1 VRFLACRIAILVVMV
16 GFFGGA
22 GKALAGYA
30 SIVVDAESGA
40 VLSEQNADQRNYP
53 ASLTK
58 MMTLY
63 MVFDALER
71 RQLSLKQP
79 IAVSRHA
86 AGQAPSR
93 LGLKPGQTITV
104 EQVILALVT
113 KSANDA
119 AAAVAEA
126 LGGTESRFAEMMT
139 QRARAL
145 GMKSTTFRNA
155 SGLPNPRQVT
165 TARDMATLSRALWR
179 DFPHYYPYFSRDR
192 FTYRGRVI
200 ANHNNLLRSY
210 AGADGIKT
218 GYIRASG
225 YNLAASAIREGRRV
239 FGVVLGGK
247 SPTQRNQKMAALLD
261 RGFQQQLIA
270 QAGKPAA
277 TVAATSSAP
286 SVLPEPAAA
295 SAIAAAAPPLP
306 VLKPGT
312 GQIDLALAQ
321 SPTLPADETGQGDA
335 AVPEPSDLVGEESWA
350 VQVGAFTRRE
360 PAARAAASAMSAA
373 PDLLGASQPQVIEVI
388 TGSSTIYRA
397 RLTGLDEA
405 GARSACKQLRALQA
419 ACLPVRPGGA
429 VDVTEN

>member
-1 VRFLACRIAILVVMV
+1 M
-16 GFFGGA
+16 A
-22 GKALAGYA
+22 GSFAAAGRAEAGYA
-30 SIVVDAESGA
+30 TIVIDAESGA

-71 RQLSLKQP
+71 RQLTLKQP
-79 IAVSRHA
+79 VSVSRRA

-104 EQVILALVT
+104 EQIILALVT

-119 AAAVAEA
+119 ATVIAEA
-126 LGGTESRFAEMMT
+126 LGGTESQFAVMMT

-145 GMKSTTFRNA
+145 GMRSTTFRNA
-155 SGLPNPRQVT
+155 SGLPDSRQVT

-179 DFPHYYPYFSRDR
+179 DFPQYYPYFSRER

-225 YNLAASAIREGRRV
+225 YNLAASAMRDGRRV
-239 FGVVLGGK
+239 IGVVLGGK
-247 SPTQRNQKMAALLD
+247 SPTQRNQRMAALLD
-261 RGFQQQLIA
+261 SGFQRQLVA
-270 QAGKPAA
+270 SSKPAA
-277 TVAATSSAP
+277 AV
-286 SVLPEPAAA
+286 
-295 SAIAAAAPPLP
+295 AAAPPLP
-306 VLKPGT
+306 VAKPGA
-312 GQIDLALAQ
+312 GQLDLALSQGA
-321 SPTLPADETGQGDA
+321 LGAVDTGQGDA
-335 AVPEPSDLVGEESWA
+335 AEVPVDIALEEAWG

-360 PAARAAASAMSAA
+360 PAARATATAISALPNM
-373 PDLLGASQPQVIEVI
+373 LGAARPQVIEVI
-388 TGSSTIYRA
+388 TETNTIYRA

-405 GARSACKQLRALQA
+405 GAREACRQLRARQA
-419 ACLPVRPGGA
+419 ACLPVRPGGT
-429 VDVTEN
+429 VDATP

>member
-1 VRFLACRIAILVVMV
+1 MV
-16 GFFGGA
+16 GLLGGA

-30 SIVVDAESGA
+30 TIVIDAETGA

-71 RQLSLKQP
+71 HQLTLKQP
-79 IAVSRHA
+79 VAVSRRA

-93 LGLKPGQTITV
+93 LGLRPGQTITV

-119 AAAVAEA
+119 AAAIAET
-126 LGGTESRFAEMMT
+126 LGGTESQFAQMMT
-139 QRARAL
+139 RRARAL
-145 GMKSTTFRNA
+145 GMSSTTFRNA
-155 SGLPNPRQVT
+155 SGLPDPRQVT

-179 DFPHYYPYFSRDR
+179 DFPQYYPYFSRDR

-225 YNLAASAIREGRRV
+225 YNLAASAVRDGRRV
-239 FGVVLGGK
+239 IGVVLGGK
-247 SPTQRNQKMAALLD
+247 SPSQRNQRMAALLD

-270 QAGKPAA
+270 GAGKS
-277 TVAATSSAP
+277 VA
-286 SVLPEPAAA
+286 VA
-295 SAIAAAAPPLP
+295 SATPPMP
-306 VLKPGT
+306 VLKPGA

-321 SPTLPADETGQGDA
+321 SPTLAEPEIGQGDA
-335 AVPEPSDLVGEESWA
+335 AVEPSEIAVEESWG
-350 VQVGAFTRRE
+350 VQVGAFTKRE
-360 PAARAAASAMSAA
+360 PAARAAANAMSTL
-373 PDLLGASQPQVIEVI
+373 PDVLGSSQPQVIEVI
-388 TGSSTIYRA
+388 TETTTIYRA
-397 RLTGLDEA
+397 RLSGLDEA
-405 GARSACKQLRALQA
+405 TAREACRQLRAKQA
-419 ACLPVRPGGA
+419 ACLAVRPGGS
-429 VDVTEN
+429 VDATTN